1 MGSSFRLTGVSIL
14 VVEDEPLIAL
24 EVTSLL
30 QSAGA
35 QVVGARTCQAGLVAI
50 EQYRVFAAVLD
61 YALIGDN
68 VAPLCR
74 ALAERK
80 IPFMFY
86 SGCSELERSYAKAV
100 IVQKPA
106 RGEALLGAMAGLVA
120 QVTHA

>member
-1 MGSSFRLTGVSIL
+1 MGSSVRLTGVSIL

-24 EVTSLL
+24 EVTSVF

-35 QVVGARTCQAGLVAI
+35 QVVAARTCREGLLAI
-50 EQYRVFAAVLD
+50 ERHRVVAAVLD
-61 YALIGDN
+61 YALVGDS

-74 ALAERK
+74 ALAERQ

-86 SGCSELERSYAKAV
+86 SGYIELERSYPTVV

-106 RGEALLGAMAGLVA
+106 RGEALLA
-120 QVTHA
+120 THA